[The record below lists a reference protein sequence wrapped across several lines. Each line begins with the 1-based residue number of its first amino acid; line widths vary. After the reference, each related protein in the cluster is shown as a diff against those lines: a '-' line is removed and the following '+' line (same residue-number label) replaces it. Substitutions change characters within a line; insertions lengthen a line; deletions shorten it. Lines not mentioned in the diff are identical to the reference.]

1 MYSGVL
7 ALKYQLKEKFAVYG
21 RGELF
26 SDKQGFMGG
35 VIIDNDLKATG
46 YKLCGATLGVE
57 YMPIENSYIRLEGKN
72 CRWIKRKRLFNG
84 MEVINPL
91 EWKC

>member
-35 VIIDNDLKATG
+35 VIIDNDLKHESRRPQTR
-46 YKLCGATLGVE
+46 CE
-57 YMPIENSYIRLEGKN
+57 P
-72 CRWIKRKRLFNG
+72 
-84 MEVINPL
+84 
-91 EWKC
+91 